1 MDAMARMRPPC
12 ICASLALVLAS
23 WAPACAQAPA
33 GNAAGGI
40 DLGARGG
47 IALDARS
54 RTPPAQ
60 DRADSPFEFSVR
72 AGLATDYVYRGVTLS
87 ARQPAGGAAF
97 ELTRG
102 MFYGGAG
109 IASVRLPTQPA
120 AEVTLNGG
128 VRPKLGDVQFDFGV
142 SYFAYPGEAL
152 PSGVTAGI
160 NYWEAVAR
168 ADTSLGELLRVAGG
182 FAYAPNVSN
191 TGAWGTYAA
200 FGLGLDLPGTLM
212 PQDISASVTA
222 GAGYSWFGNQSAAL
236 GGFPLPAY
244 LNWNAGVTF
253 TYKKLNLDL
262 RYYDTNLS
270 KENCFVFTGDPNAA
284 PGGRPNS
291 ITNPAGLT
299 SQWCS
304 AAFVAKYFIAFD

>member
-1 MDAMARMRPPC
+1 MQSTW
-12 ICASLALVLAS
+12 ICASLALLVLAS
-23 WAPACAQAPA
+23 CVPACAQTSNA
-33 GNAAGGI
+33 GSI

-47 IALDARS
+47 AVVGAPA

-60 DRADSPFEFSVR
+60 DPPESPIEFSAR
-72 AGLATDYVYRGVTLS
+72 AGVATDYVYRGVTLS

-97 ELTRG
+97 ELARG
-102 MFYGGAG
+102 LFYGGAAV
-109 IASVRLPTQPA
+109 ASVRLPTQPA
-120 AEVTLNGG
+120 AEVTLSGG
-128 VRPKLGDVQFDFGV
+128 VRPTLGNVQFDFGA
-142 SYFAYPGEAL
+142 SYFAYPGETA
-152 PSGVTAGI
+152 PPGVTAGI

-168 ADTSLGELLRVAGG
+168 ADTQLGELLRVAGG
-182 FAYAPNVSN
+182 VAYAPNVSN
-191 TGAWGTYAA
+191 TGAWGKYAA
-200 FGLGLDLPGTLM
+200 FGMGLDLPGTVM
-212 PQDISASVTA
+212 PQDVSASLTA

-253 TYKKLNLDL
+253 TYKGLNLDL

-284 PGGRPNS
+284 PGGRPNP
-291 ITNPAGLT
+291 ITNPAGLV

-304 AAFVAKYFIAFD
+304 ATFVAKYWIALN